1 MRFAMPVDTAGNWAD
16 PVTGRT
22 AKIREANP
30 RRDLVEILPDGNHRL
45 HPLPEIMGPDSV
57 HNQMTYQEFQENTQN
72 INPQAASDQY
82 ARYILEEMMPKN

>member
-45 HPLPEIMGPDSV
+45 HPLPEIM
-57 HNQMTYQEFQENTQN
+57 
-72 INPQAASDQY
+72 
-82 ARYILEEMMPKN
+82 